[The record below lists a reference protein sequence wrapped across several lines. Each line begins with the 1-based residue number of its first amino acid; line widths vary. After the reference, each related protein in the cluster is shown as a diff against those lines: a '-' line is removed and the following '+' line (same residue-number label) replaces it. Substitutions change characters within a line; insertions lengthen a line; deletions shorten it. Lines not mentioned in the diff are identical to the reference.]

1 MTEKSETY
9 QSFRSNKAKHITRYA
24 PYSLL
29 DVVPWLLLAT
39 ILRMNMKVAPGALA
53 LLLLPLV
60 QIVVFIAFLL
70 ASEKMI
76 ALSRGHTS
84 LAELTINAK
93 ARFAWQVIWRLLLL
107 FLVSVLLAIG
117 IGVSELQAATMWM
130 GFDGLAFPW
139 RQDPLQ
145 AWVAFISIVAFVF
158 VLEKGGGRDP
168 KYLNI
173 VRRLYE
179 HRRSL
184 FTSWVYISLF
194 LMLATYVQG
203 RIALLAGYLLSFTD
217 LASIERVALIGY
229 IAAFS
234 YLRIWVV
241 VAILTV
247 LLRASYGRLGVKSQQ
262 ERK

>member
-1 MTEKSETY
+1 MTDKSETF
-9 QSFRSNKAKHITRYA
+9 QNFRSSSQTKQITRFS
-24 PYSLL
+24 PYLL
-29 DVVPWLLLAT
+29 LGTVPWLLLAT
-39 ILRMNMKVAPGALA
+39 VLRLNMKVAPGAVA

-76 ALSRGHTS
+76 SLSRGHTS
-84 LAELTINAK
+84 LAELTVSAK
-93 ARFAWQVIWRLLLL
+93 ARFACQVIWRLLLL

-117 IGVSELQAATMWM
+117 IGVSGLQAATMWM
-130 GFDGLAFPW
+130 GFDGLAYPW
-139 RQDPLQ
+139 RQGPLQ

-158 VLEKGGGRDP
+158 VLEKGSERDP
-168 KYLNI
+168 RYLNL

-184 FTSWVYISLF
+184 LMSWVYISLF
-194 LMLATYVQG
+194 LMLATFVQG
-203 RIALLAGYLLSFTD
+203 KIALLAGYLLSFTD
-217 LASIERVALIGY
+217 IASIERVALIGY

-241 VAILTV
+241 VAILTFSF
-247 LLRASYGRLGVKSQQ
+247 RASYGRLGVKHQ
-262 ERK
+262 